1 MKLLTNTIT
10 ILAEIAAMI
19 LSIIWYS
26 RTLQIE
32 PLIGIIVSG
41 SSFIVS
47 VLMKFANRPRIV
59 MHHTWTHS
67 GRNPR
72 GYTVNNPPVIYVG
85 INNPQ
90 MYWRLS
96 WNYRLEIRNNS
107 SFTAYNIRVKYVN
120 LPDKTFIEGEFGK
133 IEPFQTHETREF
145 RVKLIQNVTGTHI
158 DADNYLENN
167 PAILTETFKIQ
178 INYTDEYGFPFST
191 TYHWTKDDNRFKLL
205 H

>member
-1 MKLLTNTIT
+1 
-10 ILAEIAAMI
+10 
-19 LSIIWYS
+19 
-26 RTLQIE
+26 
-32 PLIGIIVSG
+32 
-41 SSFIVS
+41 
-47 VLMKFANRPRIV
+47 
-59 MHHTWTHS
+59 
-67 GRNPR
+67 
-72 GYTVNNPPVIYVG
+72 
-85 INNPQ
+85 
-90 MYWRLS
+90 
-96 WNYRLEIRNNS
+96 
-107 SFTAYNIRVKYVN
+107 VKYVN